1 MADVAILCA
10 AFFVAY
16 LPAVNIQIG
25 EFYLQTALSQVPFV
39 VLVQF
44 SSLFLVGAYSILWR
58 YVSIEDVK
66 VFLKAALISGGIL
79 IAFRFLLIFSDF
91 KLWQVPISVILI
103 DTAFAFGGLLGLRVL
118 RRFLYEVTEKN
129 RPFAGR
135 RKIKRK
141 PALLVGAGRMGA
153 MLAKE
158 ISGRADSEL
167 MILGFVDDDP
177 RKKGGSVGGYKVLGT
192 AGDLARLVGEMNV
205 EQVVIAFDR
214 AGGKE
219 IRHLLEICRAIPVR
233 AQIMPGLDEIA
244 TGRVSV
250 NRLRDIE
257 IEDLLGREPVTLDD
271 QNLHVFLTNRVVMVT
286 GAGGSIGS
294 ELVRQILT
302 YRPKQILLVERAY
315 RPEVIF
321 HAAAHK
327 HVPLMEQN
335 AAEAIK
341 NNVLATRCVALLAGE
356 FGVRDFVLISTDK
369 AVNPT
374 SVMGA
379 SKRIAEIVVQDMNRA
394 CSTKY
399 VAVRFGNVLGS
410 AGSVVPIFRE
420 QIKKGEA
427 VTVTDPQMTRYF
439 MTIPEA
445 AQLVL
450 QAGALGE
457 GGEILILD
465 MGEPVR
471 ILDLAE
477 DMIRLSGLT
486 PYEDIDIVF
495 TGVRQGEKLF
505 EELEITGESLVKTR
519 HPKIFVGKIATYS
532 AADVANILDKFS
544 AAVEACNEQQI
555 RVLFNNVLP
564 EAAISADKNLIA
576 AESSD
581 NAQTFYTPTT
591 KLGLAEK

>member
-1 MADVAILCA
+1 MWLLRRPVQFLADVAILCA

-244 TGRVSV
+244 T
-250 NRLRDIE
+250 
-257 IEDLLGREPVTLDD
+257 
-271 QNLHVFLTNRVVMVT
+271 
-286 GAGGSIGS
+286 
-294 ELVRQILT
+294 
-302 YRPKQILLVERAY
+302 
-315 RPEVIF
+315 
-321 HAAAHK
+321 
-327 HVPLMEQN
+327 
-335 AAEAIK
+335 
-341 NNVLATRCVALLAGE
+341 
-356 FGVRDFVLISTDK
+356 
-369 AVNPT
+369 
-374 SVMGA
+374 
-379 SKRIAEIVVQDMNRA
+379 
-394 CSTKY
+394 
-399 VAVRFGNVLGS
+399 
-410 AGSVVPIFRE
+410 
-420 QIKKGEA
+420 
-427 VTVTDPQMTRYF
+427 
-439 MTIPEA
+439 
-445 AQLVL
+445 
-450 QAGALGE
+450 
-457 GGEILILD
+457 
-465 MGEPVR
+465 
-471 ILDLAE
+471 
-477 DMIRLSGLT
+477 
-486 PYEDIDIVF
+486 
-495 TGVRQGEKLF
+495 
-505 EELEITGESLVKTR
+505 
-519 HPKIFVGKIATYS
+519 
-532 AADVANILDKFS
+532 
-544 AAVEACNEQQI
+544 
-555 RVLFNNVLP
+555 
-564 EAAISADKNLIA
+564 
-576 AESSD
+576 
-581 NAQTFYTPTT
+581 
-591 KLGLAEK
+591 